1 MKNNSL
7 TYFSFLLFVLGLFLI
22 YYSST
27 KIQPIVV
34 KISDINKEMMG
45 KTVVIEGNITFIR
58 RKESGIYMT
67 IEDDTGKIFVPLF
80 SNLVSS
86 IDKEIINELSLGKH
100 VRIKGY
106 VDMYKDSY
114 EVIPYCSSCIE
125 IINR

>member
-1 MKNNSL
+1 MKNNTL

-67 IEDDTGKIFVPLF
+67 IE
-80 SNLVSS
+80 
-86 IDKEIINELSLGKH
+86 
-100 VRIKGY
+100 
-106 VDMYKDSY
+106 
-114 EVIPYCSSCIE
+114 
-125 IINR
+125 